1 MNKIELLALAQALLI
16 FLLSMMLLNIIRAR
30 PEKKKIKKKSIYTT
44 FDLKTLVSMIAA
56 SAGVTYLLS
65 KVAATGITTFVLF
78 ITIITIAPYMF
89 INNANRKRNEAIL
102 NDIIL
107 YCQNVTLLLKQT
119 GKVYHSIETVVNDL
133 NTEFKDDIMVLLE
146 NFQYSEQIVR
156 ETMEDIEKK
165 YPYTCLM
172 QLHIIMLYMN
182 YESERISPAL
192 IDTFQDDVS
201 LLDEDIRN
209 NMSVRKAMRIQYFG
223 ITAGSILIYYAFCSQ
238 LKSMMEGV
246 FTSGSYQVINLVYLF
261 LNIIAVFFIDRYF
274 NAHTS
279 VE

>member
-1 MNKIELLALAQALLI
+1 MNKIELLAFAQALLI

>member
-16 FLLSMMLLNIIRAR
+16 FLLSMMLLNIIRSK

-78 ITIITIAPYMF
+78 ITIIAIAPYMF

>member
-16 FLLSMMLLNIIRAR
+16 FLLSMMLLNIIRAK

-78 ITIITIAPYMF
+78 ITIIAIAPYMF

-133 NTEFKDDIMVLLE
+133 NTEFKNDIMVLLE